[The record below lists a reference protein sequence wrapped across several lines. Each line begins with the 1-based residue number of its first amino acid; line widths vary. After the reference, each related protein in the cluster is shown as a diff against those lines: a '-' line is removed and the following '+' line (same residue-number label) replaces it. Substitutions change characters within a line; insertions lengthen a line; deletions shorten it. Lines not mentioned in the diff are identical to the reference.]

1 MEGDND
7 HIGRSWARFIGDL
20 PPGGYVP
27 GVERV
32 RLAELLDTPSYAS
45 SACRYALLDGARF
58 VVWDSSGPA
67 DRMVPA
73 YERRGA
79 LAAAAGTSTLG
90 FPEALAALRAAGSQ
104 HLRLGTV
111 TLAQPPY
118 RFTVFLADDPEI
130 VVACLGI
137 EGAALQV

>member
-1 MEGDND
+1 VPL
-7 HIGRSWARFIGDL
+7 ARCH
-20 PPGGYVP
+20 PGGYVP
-27 GVERV
+27 VVERV
-32 RLAELLDTPSYAS
+32 RLAELLDSPGYAS
-45 SACRYALLDGARF
+45 SACRHALLDGARF

-73 YERRGA
+73 YERREA

-90 FPEALAALRAAGSQ
+90 FSEALAALRAAGSQ
-104 HLRLGTV
+104 RLRLGTV

-118 RFTVFLADDPEI
+118 RFTVFLALDPEV

-137 EGAALQV
+137 EGDNPRI